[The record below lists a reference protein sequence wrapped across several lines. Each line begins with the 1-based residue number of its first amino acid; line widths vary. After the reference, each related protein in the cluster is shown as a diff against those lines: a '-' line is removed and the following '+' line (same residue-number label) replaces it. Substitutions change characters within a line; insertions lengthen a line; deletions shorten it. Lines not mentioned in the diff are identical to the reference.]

1 MSFIKDETHFK
12 GQYSKTVFN
21 TVFAAYRPYRWKIAS
36 LVVFGFVGRLLLL
49 GNANL
54 VSWWADPGARPLA
67 LQTVTYSEFILLLVM
82 VTSVGFVLTTVY
94 RIAFSRLSALAI
106 SRLYDEVTY
115 RTSRL
120 PMVFFDTQ
128 PVGRVVTRFSSDYG
142 NVFRLFGG
150 PLAEFLAI
158 VFDLVSMTILI
169 GMASPYFLLLFV
181 GVAFLQAGVYRLNR
195 GALRRER
202 RRLAASRSPSI
213 AHFAESVQGVTSIRV
228 FDRVRTFFD
237 RFQRLNGEYLRARIR
252 TGLYLTGFS
261 LQMGALTA
269 LLLLATGATGW
280 FLMQSGRVSLGDVGV
295 AFAFIMLSAN
305 SVQMFFEWMAQFEEA
320 MTGVERLDDYLRRE
334 LEPGLRLPSTANF
347 AVNPAQLKYTAA
359 EEAHL
364 GREKITLKRAAGIS
378 VQNLRFRYSENLP
391 FVLDGLSFDIKAGEK
406 VGIVGRTGSGKS
418 SLIQALFR
426 FYPIDSGEIRIEGH
440 RANVDGVAGERD
452 GVDLGL
458 YRRSIAYIAQEPTL
472 FRGTLRENL
481 DLKRI
486 HSDAVLIESL
496 ERVDLG
502 VWFRHQERGLDTFIE
517 ERGKNLSAG
526 ERQLLCMARCLLQ
539 DAPIVVMDEATSSID
554 PQTEEV
560 LVKATEEFFA
570 DRTQI
575 IIAHRLST
583 LIHCDRV
590 LWLKDGRIRMF
601 DRPEV
606 VLPLFRDV
614 EHSASV

>member
-1 MSFIKDETHFK
+1 
-12 GQYSKTVFN
+12 
-21 TVFAAYRPYRWKIAS
+21 
-36 LVVFGFVGRLLLL
+36 
-49 GNANL
+49 
-54 VSWWADPGARPLA
+54 
-67 LQTVTYSEFILLLVM
+67 
-82 VTSVGFVLTTVY
+82 
-94 RIAFSRLSALAI
+94 
-106 SRLYDEVTY
+106 
-115 RTSRL
+115 
-120 PMVFFDTQ
+120 
-128 PVGRVVTRFSSDYG
+128 
-142 NVFRLFGG
+142 
-150 PLAEFLAI
+150 
-158 VFDLVSMTILI
+158 
-169 GMASPYFLLLFV
+169 
-181 GVAFLQAGVYRLNR
+181 
-195 GALRRER
+195 
-202 RRLAASRSPSI
+202 
-213 AHFAESVQGVTSIRV
+213 
-228 FDRVRTFFD
+228 
-237 RFQRLNGEYLRARIR
+237 
-252 TGLYLTGFS
+252 
-261 LQMGALTA
+261 MGALTA
-269 LLLLATGATGW
+269 LLLLSTGVTGW

-320 MTGVERLDDYLRRE
+320 MTGVERLDDYLRRD
-334 LEPGLRLPSTANF
+334 LEPGLRLPSAADF

-364 GREKITLKRAAGIS
+364 SREKITLKRAAGIS
-378 VQNLRFRYSENLP
+378 VQSLRFRYAENLP

-426 FYPIDSGEIRIEGH
+426 FYPIDAGEIRIEGH

-481 DLKRI
+481 DLKRS

-502 VWFRHQERGLDTFIE
+502 VWFRHQEQGLDAFIE

-606 VLPLFRDV
+606 VLPLFREV
-614 EHSASV
+614 EHSATT